1 MAEIAHRFSGL
12 RPRLL
17 MLGLLPAIFA
27 GLLAATGAFWAVKND
42 HEAQMQQALTRAVGL
57 AERDLQD
64 AAQQMSGYAAGF
76 AQRPDM
82 IAAVAAGDTTKL
94 REILVTGLAALR
106 AVDPTV
112 SVLEVT
118 DKSGRVIMRGHDP
131 NRAGDDKSRVPD
143 VASALRGTPKTGSE
157 VSPSSGQFAT
167 GAALSV
173 KDQAG
178 QIIGTV
184 KVATRLTPA
193 VVAELGKVVGG
204 EAALFGAGR
213 LVTST
218 VEGLTIEALPGTVVN
233 AQRDGLAISG
243 VELGLPG
250 RGVHVVAVQ
259 PLRDLA
265 GNAAG
270 AMMIALPRAAFDAAM
285 DKVLSIIGFAALAV
299 LGITIPVSLIAARRI
314 ANPLTEMAGA
324 MGRLAKGDTALQIP
338 GRGRRDEVGS
348 MAEALEK
355 FRQQAEANAALEA
368 AAATERAA
376 RDRRQAIVESLTQE
390 FGGSVASI
398 MDRLRESAGGMR
410 DASISMASATEQTR
424 NRVADTADGAEQSS
438 SNLST
443 VAAATEEM
451 TSSVTEISR
460 QVAEAARAA
469 QDAVERA
476 NATGSTVRGL
486 AESAD
491 QIGDVVRLITDIAG
505 QTNLL
510 ALNATIE
517 AARAGDAGKGFA
529 VVASEVKTLA
539 AQTARATEQI
549 SAQISAIQGAT
560 GDAVG
565 AVEEVAKAI
574 QRVNGVAS
582 AIAAAVEEQD
592 AVTRDISASV
602 QAVAKQNDEA
612 ARAMREVSDVAEGAR
627 TASGTVKGAAETV
640 ADVTTRLGAQVD
652 GFLTGMRTDWERVDG
667 ADTKMLIAAKGGHA
681 EDATLI
687 EIARDGASLKATGA
701 FTLGMVLELALA
713 GAGAGAAIPARVVLI
728 EGGRIGLAFDQ
739 HAENIAAVDRLIAAV
754 RAATKAARREAQL
767 AA

>member
-1 MAEIAHRFSGL
+1 MASFNSRFSGL

-17 MLGLLPAIFA
+17 MLGLLPAVFA
-27 GLLAATGAFWAVKND
+27 GLLAAGGAFWAVKND
-42 HEAQMQQALTRAVGL
+42 HEAQMRQALTRAVGL

-64 AAQQMSGYAAGF
+64 SAQRMAGYAAGF
-76 AQRPDM
+76 TQRPDL
-82 IAAVAAGDTTKL
+82 IAALAAGDAARL
-94 REILVTGLAALR
+94 RDILAGGFRAMR

-118 DKSGRVIMRGHDP
+118 DKTGRVIMRGHDP
-131 NRAGDDKSRVPD
+131 NRAGDDKSHVPD
-143 VASALRGTPKTGSE
+143 VASALTGTAKLGSE
-157 VSPSSGQFAT
+157 VSPTTGQFAT
-167 GAALSV
+167 GAALPV
-173 KDQAG
+173 KDQSG
-178 QIIGTV
+178 QIIGTL
-184 KVATRLTPA
+184 KVATRLSPA

-213 LVTST
+213 LVTAT
-218 VEGLTIEALPGTVVN
+218 VEGLNIEALPAAVVN
-233 AQRDGLAISG
+233 AQRDGQAISG

-259 PLRDLA
+259 PLRDLS
-265 GNAAG
+265 GNAAA
-270 AMMIALPRAAFDAAM
+270 AMMVALPRAAFDAAM

-299 LGITIPVSLIAARRI
+299 LGITIPVSLLAARRI
-314 ANPLTEMAGA
+314 ANPLSDMAGA
-324 MGRLAKGDTALQIP
+324 MGRLAQGDTALQIP
-338 GRGRRDEVGS
+338 GRGRSDEVGA

-355 FRQQAEANAALEA
+355 FREQAEANAAFEA

-376 RDRRQAIVESLTQE
+376 RERRQAIVEGLTRE
-390 FGGSVASI
+390 FGGSVAGI

-424 NRVADTADGAEQSS
+424 NRVADTADGAQQSS

-451 TSSVTEISR
+451 TASVTEISR

-549 SAQISAIQGAT
+549 STQISAIQAAT

-602 QAVAKQNDEA
+602 QAVARQNDEA
-612 ARAMREVSDVAEGAR
+612 ARAMREVSEVAEGAR
-627 TASGTVKGAAETV
+627 TSSGTVKHAAETV
-640 ADVTTRLGAQVD
+640 ADVTARLGAQVD
-652 GFLTGMRTDWERVDG
+652 GFLAGMRTDWERVDG
-667 ADTKMLIAAKGGHA
+667 EGKPMLIAVKGGQPA
-681 EDATLI
+681 EAALI
-687 EIARDGASLKATGA
+687 EIARDGASLMGNASFSPGTVVELTLAGTGA
-701 FTLGMVLELALA
+701 TLA
-713 GAGAGAAIPARVVLI
+713 ARVVLA

-739 HAENIAAVDRLIAAV
+739 NAEGFAAIDRLIAAIGV
-754 RAATKAARREAQL
+754 KSEAPRGMAQIAA
-767 AA
+767 

>member
-1 MAEIAHRFSGL
+1 MAIAALRFAGL

-17 MLGLLPAIFA
+17 MLALVPAVFA
-27 GLLAATGAFWAVKND
+27 ALLAAFGAFWAVKND
-42 HEAQMQQALTRAVGL
+42 HQAQMQQALTRAIGL

-64 AAQQMSGYAAGF
+64 AAQRMAGYTASF
-76 AQRPDM
+76 AQRPDL
-82 IAAVAAGDTTKL
+82 IAALAAGDAARL
-94 REILVTGLAALR
+94 RQILVPSFAAMR

-118 DKSGRVIMRGHDP
+118 NTSGRVIMRGHDP
-131 NRAGDDKSRVPD
+131 NRVGDDKSRLPD
-143 VASALRGTPKTGSE
+143 VAAALKGNGMLGSE

-167 GAALSV
+167 GAALPV

-178 QIIGTV
+178 QIIGTL

-218 VEGLTIEALPGTVVN
+218 VEGLTMEALPEALVT
-233 AQRDGLAISG
+233 AQRDGQAMAGL
-243 VELGLPG
+243 ELVLPG
-250 RGVHVVAVQ
+250 RGAYVLAVQ
-259 PLRDLA
+259 PLRDLS
-265 GNAAG
+265 GNASA
-270 AMMIALPRAAFDAAM
+270 AMMIAVPRAAFDAAM
-285 DKVLSIIGFAALAV
+285 EKVLTIIGFAALAV
-299 LGITIPVSLIAARRI
+299 LGLTIPISLIAARRI

-324 MGRLAKGDTALQIP
+324 MGRLAKGDTALEIP
-338 GRGRRDEVGS
+338 GRGRSDEVGT
-348 MAEALEK
+348 MAEALER
-355 FRQQAEANAALEA
+355 FREQAEANAAFEA
-368 AAATERAA
+368 AAAIERAA
-376 RDRRQAIVESLTQE
+376 RDRRQAMVESLTQE

-398 MDRLRESAGGMR
+398 MDRLRVSAGSMR
-410 DASISMASATEQTR
+410 DASVFMASATEQTR
-424 NRVADTADGAEQSS
+424 NRVADTAEGAQQNS
-438 SNLST
+438 SNLSA

-451 TSSVTEISR
+451 TASVTEISR

-476 NATGSTVRGL
+476 NTTGATVRGL

-539 AQTARATEQI
+539 SQTARATEQI
-549 SAQISAIQGAT
+549 SAQISAIQAAT

-565 AVEEVAKAI
+565 AVQEVANAI
-574 QRVNGVAS
+574 QRVNGVAG

-602 QAVAKQNDEA
+602 QSVAKQNDEA

-627 TASGTVKGAAETV
+627 TSSGTVKVAAETV
-640 ADVTTRLGAQVD
+640 ADVTGQLGEQMN
-652 GFLTGMRTDWERVDG
+652 GFLSGMRTDWERVNG
-667 ADTKMLIAAKGGHA
+667 AGTPMLIAAKGGMA
-681 EDATLI
+681 QEAALI
-687 EIARDGASLKATGA
+687 EISRDGASLKGEGA
-701 FTLGMVLELALA
+701 FAPGMAVELAMS
-713 GAGAGAAIPARVVLI
+713 GAGAALPARVVLA
-728 EGGRIGLAFDQ
+728 EGGRIGLAFAQ
-739 HAENIAAVDRLIAAV
+739 NPENIATVDRLIAAV
-754 RAATKAARREAQL
+754 QAAIKAAGQHMKRAA
-767 AA
+767 

>member
-1 MAEIAHRFSGL
+1 MAIAARRFAGL

-17 MLGLLPAIFA
+17 MLALVPAIFA
-27 GLLAATGAFWAVKND
+27 ALLAAFGAFWAVQND
-42 HEAQMQQALTRAVGL
+42 HKAQMQQALTRAIGL

-64 AAQQMSGYAAGF
+64 AAQRMAGYSASF
-76 AQRPDM
+76 AQRPDL
-82 IAAVAAGDTTKL
+82 IAALAAGDAAKL
-94 REILVTGLAALR
+94 RDILVPGLAAMR
-106 AVDPTV
+106 AVDLTV
-112 SVLEVT
+112 SVLEIT
-118 DKSGRVIMRGHDP
+118 DKSGRVVMRGHDP
-131 NRAGDDKSRVPD
+131 NRSGDDKSRLPD
-143 VASALRGTPKTGSE
+143 VAAALKGNAMLGSE

-167 GAALSV
+167 GAALPV

-178 QIIGTV
+178 QIIGTL

-218 VEGLTIEALPGTVVN
+218 VEGLTLEALPQAVVT
-233 AQRDGLAISG
+233 AQRDGQAIIGLDLVLAS
-243 VELGLPG
+243 
-250 RGVHVVAVQ
+250 RGTHVLAVQ
-259 PLRDLA
+259 PLRDLS

-299 LGITIPVSLIAARRI
+299 LGLTIPISLIAARRI
-314 ANPLTEMAGA
+314 ANPLTEMADA
-324 MGRLAKGDTALQIP
+324 MGRLAKGNTALEIP
-338 GRGRRDEVGS
+338 GRGRSDEVGA

-355 FRQQAEANAALEA
+355 FRQQAEANAAFEA
-368 AAATERAA
+368 AAAIERTA
-376 RDRRQAIVESLTQE
+376 RDRRQAMVEGLTQE

-398 MDRLRESAGGMR
+398 MDRLRDSAGGMR
-410 DASISMASATEQTR
+410 DASVSMASATEQTR
-424 NRVADTADGAEQSS
+424 NRVADTADGAQQNS
-438 SNLST
+438 SNLAA

-451 TSSVTEISR
+451 TASVTEISR

-476 NATGSTVRGL
+476 NATGATVRGL

-539 AQTARATEQI
+539 SQTARATEQI
-549 SAQISAIQGAT
+549 SAQISAIQAAT

-565 AVEEVAKAI
+565 AVQEVANAI
-574 QRVNGVAS
+574 ERVNGVAG

-602 QAVAKQNDEA
+602 QSVAKQNDEA

-627 TASGTVKGAAETV
+627 ASSGTVKAAAETV
-640 ADVTTRLGAQVD
+640 ADVTGRLGEQVD
-652 GFLTGMRTDWERVDG
+652 GFLNGMRTDWERVDG
-667 ADTKMLIAAKGGHA
+667 AGTPMLIAAKGGKA
-681 EDATLI
+681 EEAALI
-687 EIARDGASLKATGA
+687 EIARDGASLKGDGA
-701 FTLGMVLELALA
+701 FKPGTMVELARP
-713 GAGAGAAIPARVVLI
+713 GAGAALPARVVLA
-728 EGGRIGLAFDQ
+728 EGGRIGLAFAQ
-739 HAENIAAVDRLIAAV
+739 NAESVAAVDRLIAAV
-754 RAATKAARREAQL
+754 RGAINSAAQDVKRAA
-767 AA
+767 

>member
-1 MAEIAHRFSGL
+1 M
-12 RPRLL
+12 
-17 MLGLLPAIFA
+17 
-27 GLLAATGAFWAVKND
+27 
-42 HEAQMQQALTRAVGL
+42 
-57 AERDLQD
+57 
-64 AAQQMSGYAAGF
+64 
-76 AQRPDM
+76 
-82 IAAVAAGDTTKL
+82 
-94 REILVTGLAALR
+94 R

-118 DKSGRVIMRGHDP
+118 NTSGRVIMRGHDP
-131 NRAGDDKSRVPD
+131 NRVGDDKSRLPD
-143 VASALRGTPKTGSE
+143 VAAALKGNAMLGSE

-167 GAALSV
+167 GAALPV
-173 KDQAG
+173 KDQSG
-178 QIIGTV
+178 QIIGTL

-218 VEGLTIEALPGTVVN
+218 VEGLTIEALPEAVVT
-233 AQRDGLAISG
+233 AQREGQMMTGL
-243 VELGLPG
+243 ELVLPG
-250 RGVHVVAVQ
+250 RGAYMLAVQ
-259 PLRDLA
+259 PLRDLS
-265 GNAAG
+265 GNASA

-299 LGITIPVSLIAARRI
+299 LGITIPVALFAARRI
-314 ANPLTEMAGA
+314 ANPLSDMAGA
-324 MGRLAKGDTALQIP
+324 MGRLAKGDTALEIP
-338 GRGRRDEVGS
+338 GRGRSDEVGS

-355 FRQQAEANAALEA
+355 FRQQAEANAAFEA
-368 AAATERAA
+368 AAAIERAA
-376 RDRRQAIVESLTQE
+376 RDRRQAMVESLTAE

-398 MDRLRESAGGMR
+398 MDRLRDSAGGMR
-410 DASISMASATEQTR
+410 DASVSMASATEQTR
-424 NRVADTADGAEQSS
+424 NRVADTADGAQQNS
-438 SNLST
+438 SNLAA

-451 TSSVTEISR
+451 TASVTEISR

-476 NATGSTVRGL
+476 HATGSTVRGL
-486 AESAD
+486 AEAAD

-539 AQTARATEQI
+539 SQTARATEQI
-549 SAQISAIQGAT
+549 SAQISAIQAAT

-565 AVEEVAKAI
+565 AVQEVANAI

-602 QAVAKQNDEA
+602 QSVAKQNDEA

-627 TASGTVKGAAETV
+627 TSSGTVKVAAETV
-640 ADVTTRLGAQVD
+640 ADVTGRLGEQVD

-667 ADTKMLIAAKGGHA
+667 GGASLLIASKGGKA
-681 EDATLI
+681 EEAGLI
-687 EIARDGASLKATGA
+687 EIARDGASLKGEGA
-701 FTLGMVLELALA
+701 FTPGMAVELALP
-713 GAGAGAAIPARVVLI
+713 GAGAALPARVVLA
-728 EGGRIGLAFDQ
+728 EGGRIGLAFAQ
-739 HAENIAAVDRLIAAV
+739 NAENIAAVDRLIAAV
-754 RAATKAARREAQL
+754 QAAISADGPGVKL

>member
-1 MAEIAHRFSGL
+1 MATTARRFSGL

-17 MLGLLPAIFA
+17 MLALVPAIFA
-27 GLLAATGAFWAVKND
+27 ALLAAFGAFWAVKND
-42 HEAQMQQALTRAVGL
+42 HQAQMQQALTRAIGL

-64 AAQQMSGYAAGF
+64 AAQRMAGYTASF
-76 AQRPDM
+76 AQRPDL
-82 IAAVAAGDTTKL
+82 IAALAAGDAARL
-94 REILVTGLAALR
+94 RQILVPSFAAMR

-118 DKSGRVIMRGHDP
+118 NTSGRVIMRGHDP
-131 NRAGDDKSRVPD
+131 NRVGDDKSRLPD
-143 VASALRGTPKTGSE
+143 VAAALKGNGMLGSE

-167 GAALSV
+167 GAALPV

-178 QIIGTV
+178 QIIGTL

-218 VEGLTIEALPGTVVN
+218 VEGLTMEALPEALVT
-233 AQRDGLAISG
+233 AQRDGQAMAGL
-243 VELGLPG
+243 ELVLPG
-250 RGVHVVAVQ
+250 RGAYVLAVQ
-259 PLRDLA
+259 PLRDLS
-265 GNAAG
+265 GNASA

-285 DKVLSIIGFAALAV
+285 EKVLTIIGFAALAV
-299 LGITIPVSLIAARRI
+299 LGLTIPISLIAARRI

-324 MGRLAKGDTALQIP
+324 MGRLAKGDTALEIP
-338 GRGRRDEVGS
+338 GRGRSDEVGT

-355 FRQQAEANAALEA
+355 FRQQAEANAVFEA
-368 AAATERAA
+368 AAAIERAA
-376 RDRRQAIVESLTQE
+376 RDRRQAMVESLTQE
-390 FGGSVASI
+390 FGGSVATI
-398 MDRLRESAGGMR
+398 MDRLRDSASGMR
-410 DASISMASATEQTR
+410 DASVFMASATEQTR
-424 NRVADTADGAEQSS
+424 NRVADTAEGAQQNS
-438 SNLST
+438 SNLSA

-451 TSSVTEISR
+451 TASVTEISR

-476 NATGSTVRGL
+476 HATGATVRGL

-529 VVASEVKTLA
+529 VVASEVKALA
-539 AQTARATEQI
+539 SQTARATEQI
-549 SAQISAIQGAT
+549 SAQITAIQAAT

-565 AVEEVAKAI
+565 AVQEVANAI
-574 QRVNGVAS
+574 QRVNGVAG

-602 QAVAKQNDEA
+602 QSVAKQNDEA

-627 TASGTVKGAAETV
+627 TSSGTVKVAAETV
-640 ADVTTRLGAQVD
+640 ADVTGRLGEQVD

-667 ADTKMLIAAKGGHA
+667 GGLSLLIASKGGNA
-681 EDATLI
+681 QEAGLI
-687 EIARDGASLKATGA
+687 EIARNGASLMGDGA
-701 FTLGMVLELALA
+701 FTPGMMVELALP
-713 GAGAGAAIPARVVLI
+713 GAGAALPARVVLA
-728 EGGRIGLAFDQ
+728 EGGRIGLAFAQ
-739 HAENIAAVDRLIAAV
+739 NAENIAAVDRLIAAV
-754 RAATKAARREAQL
+754 QAAIQPAGREVKL

>member
-1 MAEIAHRFSGL
+1 MAVSAHRLSGL

-17 MLGLLPAIFA
+17 MLGLLPAVFA
-27 GLLAATGAFWAVKND
+27 ALLAAAGAFWAVRND
-42 HEAQMQQALTRAVGL
+42 HQAQMDQALTRAVGL

-64 AAQQMSGYAAGF
+64 AAQRMAGYAAGF
-76 AQRPDM
+76 AQRPDL
-82 IAAVAAGDTTKL
+82 IAALAAGDAAKL
-94 REILVTGLAALR
+94 RDILVPSFRAMR

-118 DKSGRVIMRGHDP
+118 NTAGRVIMRGHDP
-131 NRAGDDKSRVPD
+131 NRVGDDKSRLPD
-143 VASALRGTPKTGSE
+143 VASALTGTAKLGSE

-167 GAALSV
+167 GAALPV
-173 KDQAG
+173 KDQSG
-178 QIIGTV
+178 QIIGTL

-193 VVAELGKVVGG
+193 VVADLGKVVGG

-218 VEGLTIEALPGTVVN
+218 VEGLTAEAIPEAIIA
-233 AQRDGLAISG
+233 AQRDGQAISG
-243 VELGLPG
+243 VELGVAG
-250 RGVHVVAVQ
+250 RGAHVVAVQ
-259 PLRDLA
+259 PLRDLS
-265 GNAAG
+265 GNASA

-314 ANPLTEMAGA
+314 ANPLSDMASA
-324 MGRLAKGDTALQIP
+324 MGRLAQGDTALQIP
-338 GRGRRDEVGS
+338 GRGRGDEVGT

-355 FRQQAEANAALEA
+355 FRQQAEANAAFEA

-376 RDRRQAIVESLTQE
+376 RERRQALVESLTRE
-390 FGGSVASI
+390 FGGNVATI
-398 MDRLRESAGGMR
+398 MDRLRDSAGGMR

-424 NRVADTADGAEQSS
+424 NRVADTAEGAQQSS
-438 SNLST
+438 SNLSA

-451 TSSVTEISR
+451 TASVTEISR

-476 NATGSTVRGL
+476 HATGATVRGL
-486 AESAD
+486 AEAAD

-539 AQTARATEQI
+539 SQTARATEQI
-549 SAQISAIQGAT
+549 SAQINAIQAAT

-565 AVEEVAKAI
+565 AVQEVANAI

-592 AVTRDISASV
+592 AVTRDISSSV
-602 QAVAKQNDEA
+602 QSVAQQNDES

-627 TASGTVKGAAETV
+627 ASSGTVKRAAETV
-640 ADVTTRLGAQVD
+640 ADVTARLGEQVD
-652 GFLTGMRTDWERVDG
+652 GFLSGMRTDWERVDG
-667 ADTKMLIAAKGGHA
+667 HGVPMLISAQDSKAQEA
-681 EDATLI
+681 ILV
-687 EIARDGASLKATGA
+687 EIARDGASLRGETA
-701 FTLGMVLELALA
+701 FTPGMMVQLALH
-713 GAGAGAAIPARVVLI
+713 GAGAALPARVVLA
-728 EGGRIGLAFDQ
+728 EGGRIGLAFAQ
-739 HAENIAAVDRLIAAV
+739 KAETIAAVDRMIAAV
-754 RAATKAARREAQL
+754 RGAINSAEYEVGRAA
-767 AA
+767 

>member
-1 MAEIAHRFSGL
+1 MANFTHRFSGL

-17 MLGLLPAIFA
+17 MLALLPAIFA
-27 GLLAATGAFWAVKND
+27 ALLAAAGAFWAVKND
-42 HEAQMQQALTRAVGL
+42 HDVQMAQTLTRAVGL
-57 AERDLQD
+57 AERDIQD
-64 AAQQMSGYAAGF
+64 SAQRMAGYSAGF

-82 IAAVAAGDTTKL
+82 IAALAGGDATKL
-94 REILVTGLAALR
+94 RDILVGGLAALR
-106 AVDPTV
+106 AMDPTV
-112 SVLEVT
+112 SVIEVT
-118 DKSGRVIMRGHDP
+118 DKSGRVVMRGHDP
-131 NRAGDDKSRVPD
+131 SRVGDDKSRVPD
-143 VASALRGTPKTGSE
+143 VAAALLGNAKTGSE

-167 GAALSV
+167 GAALPV
-173 KDQAG
+173 KDPSG

-193 VVAELGKVVGG
+193 VVADLGKVVGG

-218 VEGLTIEALPGTVVN
+218 VEGLNMEALPGAVVN
-233 AQRDGLAISG
+233 AQRDGQAISG
-243 VELGLPG
+243 VQLSLPG
-250 RGVHVVAVQ
+250 RGAHMVAVQ

-265 GNAAG
+265 GNAAA

-285 DKVLSIIGFAALAV
+285 DKVISIIGFAALAV

-314 ANPLTEMAGA
+314 ANPLSDMAGA

-355 FRQQAEANAALEA
+355 FRQQAEANAAFEA
-368 AAATERAA
+368 AAAIERAA
-376 RDRRQAIVESLTQE
+376 RDRRQASVESLTRE

-398 MDRLRESAGGMR
+398 MDRLRESSGGMR
-410 DASISMASATEQTR
+410 DASVSMASATEQTR
-424 NRVADTADGAEQSS
+424 NRVADTADGAQQSS

-549 SAQISAIQGAT
+549 SAQISAIQAAT

-602 QAVAKQNDEA
+602 QSVARQNDEA
-612 ARAMREVSDVAEGAR
+612 ARAMREVSEVAEGAR
-627 TASGTVKGAAETV
+627 AASGTVKGAAETV
-640 ADVTTRLGAQVD
+640 ADVTTRLGEEVD

-667 ADTKMLIAAKGGHA
+667 GDTTMLIAAKGGKAA
-681 EDATLI
+681 EAELV
-687 EIARDGASLKATGA
+687 EISRDGASLKATGA
-701 FTLGMVLELALA
+701 FTLGMVVELAL
-713 GAGAGAAIPARVVLI
+713 AGAGAAIPARVVLM
-728 EGGRIGLAFDQ
+728 EGGRLGVAFNQ
-739 HAENIAAVDRLIAAV
+739 NAENIAAVDRLITAV
-754 RAATKAARREAQL
+754 RAAIKAAGRDVKL

>member
-1 MAEIAHRFSGL
+1 MAIAALRFAGL

-17 MLGLLPAIFA
+17 MLALVPAVFA
-27 GLLAATGAFWAVKND
+27 ALLAAFGAFWAVKND
-42 HEAQMQQALTRAVGL
+42 HQAQMQQALTRAIGL

-64 AAQQMSGYAAGF
+64 AAQRMAGYTASF
-76 AQRPDM
+76 AQRPDL
-82 IAAVAAGDTTKL
+82 IAALAAGDAARL
-94 REILVTGLAALR
+94 RQILVPSFAAMR

-118 DKSGRVIMRGHDP
+118 NTSGRVIMRGHDP
-131 NRAGDDKSRVPD
+131 NRVGDDKSRLPD
-143 VASALRGTPKTGSE
+143 VAAALKGNGMLGSE

-167 GAALSV
+167 GAALPV

-178 QIIGTV
+178 QIIGTL

-218 VEGLTIEALPGTVVN
+218 VEGLTMEALPEALVT
-233 AQRDGLAISG
+233 AQRDGQAMAGL
-243 VELGLPG
+243 ELVLPG
-250 RGVHVVAVQ
+250 RGAYVLAVQ
-259 PLRDLA
+259 PLRDLS
-265 GNAAG
+265 GNASA

-285 DKVLSIIGFAALAV
+285 EKVLTIIGFAALAV
-299 LGITIPVSLIAARRI
+299 LGLTIPISLIAARRI

-324 MGRLAKGDTALQIP
+324 MGRLAKGDTALEIP
-338 GRGRRDEVGS
+338 GRGRSDEVGT
-348 MAEALEK
+348 MAEALER
-355 FRQQAEANAALEA
+355 FREQAEANAAFEA
-368 AAATERAA
+368 AAAIERAA
-376 RDRRQAIVESLTQE
+376 RDRRQAMVESLTQE

-398 MDRLRESAGGMR
+398 MDRLRVSAGSMR
-410 DASISMASATEQTR
+410 DASVSMASATEQTR
-424 NRVADTADGAEQSS
+424 NRVADTAEGAQQNS
-438 SNLST
+438 SNLSA

-451 TSSVTEISR
+451 TASVTEISR

-476 NATGSTVRGL
+476 NTTGATVRGL

-539 AQTARATEQI
+539 SQTARATEQI
-549 SAQISAIQGAT
+549 SAQISAIQAAT

-565 AVEEVAKAI
+565 AVQEVANAI
-574 QRVNGVAS
+574 QRVNGVAG

-602 QAVAKQNDEA
+602 QSVAKQNDEA

-627 TASGTVKGAAETV
+627 TSSGTVKVAAEMV
-640 ADVTTRLGAQVD
+640 ADVTGQLGEQMN
-652 GFLTGMRTDWERVDG
+652 GFLSGMRTDWERVNG
-667 ADTKMLIAAKGGHA
+667 AGTPMLIAAKGGMA
-681 EDATLI
+681 QEAALI
-687 EIARDGASLKATGA
+687 EISRDGASLKGEGA
-701 FTLGMVLELALA
+701 FAPGMAVELAMT
-713 GAGAGAAIPARVVLI
+713 GAGAALPARVVLA
-728 EGGRIGLAFDQ
+728 EGGRIGLAFAQ
-739 HAENIAAVDRLIAAV
+739 NPENIATVDRLIAAV
-754 RAATKAARREAQL
+754 QAAIKAAGQHMKRAA
-767 AA
+767 

>member
-1 MAEIAHRFSGL
+1 MAIAALRFAGL

-17 MLGLLPAIFA
+17 MLALVPAVFA
-27 GLLAATGAFWAVKND
+27 ALLAAFGAFWAVKND
-42 HEAQMQQALTRAVGL
+42 HQAQMQQALTRAIGL

-64 AAQQMSGYAAGF
+64 AAQRMAGYTASF
-76 AQRPDM
+76 AQRPDL
-82 IAAVAAGDTTKL
+82 IAALAAGDAARL
-94 REILVTGLAALR
+94 RQILVPSFAAMR

-118 DKSGRVIMRGHDP
+118 NTSGRVIMRGHDP
-131 NRAGDDKSRVPD
+131 NRVGDDKSRLPD
-143 VASALRGTPKTGSE
+143 VAAALKGNGMLGSE

-167 GAALSV
+167 GAALPV

-178 QIIGTV
+178 QIIGTL

-218 VEGLTIEALPGTVVN
+218 VEGLTMEALPEALVT
-233 AQRDGLAISG
+233 AQRDGQAMAGL
-243 VELGLPG
+243 ELVLPG
-250 RGVHVVAVQ
+250 RGAYVLAVQ
-259 PLRDLA
+259 PLRDLS
-265 GNAAG
+265 GNASA

-285 DKVLSIIGFAALAV
+285 EKVLTIIGFAALAV
-299 LGITIPVSLIAARRI
+299 LGLTIPISLIAARRI

-324 MGRLAKGDTALQIP
+324 MGRLAKGDTALEIP
-338 GRGRRDEVGS
+338 GRGRSDEVGT
-348 MAEALEK
+348 MAEALER
-355 FRQQAEANAALEA
+355 FREQAEANAAFEA
-368 AAATERAA
+368 AAAIERAA
-376 RDRRQAIVESLTQE
+376 RDRRQAMVESLTQE

-398 MDRLRESAGGMR
+398 MDRLRVSAGSMR
-410 DASISMASATEQTR
+410 DASVSMASATEQTR
-424 NRVADTADGAEQSS
+424 NRVADTAEGAQQNS
-438 SNLST
+438 SNLSA

-451 TSSVTEISR
+451 TASVTEISR

-476 NATGSTVRGL
+476 NTTGATVRGL

-539 AQTARATEQI
+539 SQTARATEQI
-549 SAQISAIQGAT
+549 SAQISAIQAAT

-565 AVEEVAKAI
+565 AVQEVANAI
-574 QRVNGVAS
+574 QRVNGVAG

-602 QAVAKQNDEA
+602 QSVAKQNDEA

-627 TASGTVKGAAETV
+627 TSSGTVKVAAEMV
-640 ADVTTRLGAQVD
+640 ADVTGQLGEQMN
-652 GFLTGMRTDWERVDG
+652 GFLSGMRTDWERVNG
-667 ADTKMLIAAKGGHA
+667 AGTPMLIAAKGGMA
-681 EDATLI
+681 QEAALI
-687 EIARDGASLKATGA
+687 EISRDGASLKGEGA
-701 FTLGMVLELALA
+701 FAPGMAVELAMS
-713 GAGAGAAIPARVVLI
+713 GAGAALPARVVLA
-728 EGGRIGLAFDQ
+728 EGGRIGLAFAQ
-739 HAENIAAVDRLIAAV
+739 NPENIATVDRLIAAV
-754 RAATKAARREAQL
+754 QAAIKAAGQHMKRAA
-767 AA
+767 